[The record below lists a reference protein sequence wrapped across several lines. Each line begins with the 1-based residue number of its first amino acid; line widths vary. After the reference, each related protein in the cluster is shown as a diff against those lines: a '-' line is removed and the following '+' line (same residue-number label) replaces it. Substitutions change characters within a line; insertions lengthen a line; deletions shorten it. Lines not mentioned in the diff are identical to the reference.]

1 MSKYSNLLAVGFSL
15 IMITP
20 TSIFADDKTD
30 FCDYVAAVVAG
41 TAVKRNID
49 IPVEQARKDLQNNLQ
64 KYLPNI
70 SVYRVSYLMSLVDAV
85 YKEPKNV
92 SGKKL
97 AETAAYGCSV
107 SAYDKLINLERNQ

>member
-1 MSKYSNLLAVGFSL
+1 MNKYINIFVVGFLFIATIPLS
-15 IMITP
+15 T
-20 TSIFADDKTD
+20 FADDKTD
-30 FCDYVAAVVAG
+30 FCGYVHTVVAA
-41 TAVKRNID
+41 TALKRNFD
-49 IPVEQARKDLQNNLQ
+49 IPVEQAIKDLQDNLQ

-70 SVYRVSYLMSLVDAV
+70 SIYRTNYLISLVDAV

-107 SAYDKLINLERNQ
+107 SAYEKLINLERNQ